1 MKKFITTICIIFC
14 FTTIFAES
22 PNTEKI
28 KNADI
33 RYQLFPTQ
41 NIWTFLKLDTLT
53 GKIWQVQFSINGDVY
68 RFESIL
74 SSKDITEELKLEKI
88 MGRYTFYATQNT
100 YNFILLDQVEGYTYQ
115 VQWNGDIENRALIPI
130 SQE

>member
-1 MKKFITTICIIFC
+1 MKKFITTICIFFC

-28 KNADI
+28 NNADI

-88 MGRYTFYATQNT
+88 MGRYTLYATQNT
-100 YNFILLDQVEGYTYQ
+100 YNFILLDQVDGYTYQ